1 MRNTHLPVL
10 SLMLAAAGTHALETT
25 ELSLAR
31 AQELLIAQAPEL
43 RVEKLSEERT
53 RAQLAEA
60 RSSYLPSL
68 DVYGSYQAFTAAN
81 HLHVELPPPPPP
93 PGPPGP
99 NPPPP
104 NVVDRDLGDKT
115 REEYGID
122 LTIPL
127 FAGGQRRGQVLSRDA
142 ALKASRE
149 SARARRN
156 QLSLRLAALY
166 YAWHTADAA
175 RATQESLARAHED
188 FWNRTAAE
196 VRQGAA
202 LKSREAAARARWL
215 NAQVDLQAAIDT
227 RDSIARAAAL
237 LLGLPPAQAVA
248 FRLGVADTASLA
260 PAAPAVARPELEYLE
275 RTSESLE
282 YQERALLGQKFP
294 TLSALAGY
302 RLANP
307 GLNLGSDEYMTYGL
321 VGLQL
326 KWNLFDGFRNRSQRS
341 QIRSQREAVGV
352 ERERQAAFWS
362 EAALSADRQA
372 ARLEMSLRAAQASLE
387 AAQEGL
393 REKTAQRRQGSAS
406 ELEWIDA
413 TVLEA
418 KAALQVRQL
427 ALQGRLAQWQ
437 QRFARGETLVFPQ
450 GE

>member
-1 MRNTHLPVL
+1 
-10 SLMLAAAGTHALETT
+10 
-25 ELSLAR
+25 
-31 AQELLIAQAPEL
+31 
-43 RVEKLSEERT
+43 
-53 RAQLAEA
+53 
-60 RSSYLPSL
+60 
-68 DVYGSYQAFTAAN
+68 
-81 HLHVELPPPPPP
+81 
-93 PGPPGP
+93 
-99 NPPPP
+99 
-104 NVVDRDLGDKT
+104 VVDRDLGDKT

-127 FAGGQRRGQVLSRDA
+127 FAGGQRRGQVLSRSA
-142 ALKASRE
+142 AAKASGE
-149 SARARRN
+149 SVRARQN

-166 YAWHTADAA
+166 YAWHMADAA
-175 RATQESLARAHED
+175 RATHESLARAQED
-188 FWNRTAAE
+188 SWNRTAAE

-202 LKSREAAARARWL
+202 LKSREASARARWL

-248 FRLGVADTASLA
+248 FRPSGADTVNNAGA
-260 PAAPAVARPELEYLE
+260 PVVTGSKGAAGAARPEIESLD
-275 RTSESLE
+275 RTFESLE
-282 YQERALLGQKFP
+282 YQERALRGQKFP
-294 TLSALAGY
+294 ALSALAGY

-307 GLNLGSDEYMTYGL
+307 GLNLGSDDYMTYGQI
-321 VGLQL
+321 GLQL
-326 KWNLFDGFRNRSQRS
+326 RWNLFDGFRNRSQRA

-372 ARLEMSLRAAQASLE
+372 ARLEMSRRAAEAALE

-393 REKTAQRRQGSAS
+393 REKTAQRKQGAAS

-413 TVLEA
+413 RVLEA
-418 KAALQVRQL
+418 KAALHVRQL
-427 ALQGRLAQWQ
+427 ALQGGLMQWQ